1 MPSLEPLDFSQP
13 ENKMS
18 LYADAERKKLL
29 PKNDYKETNRYSSVN
44 PDAISDG
51 DVYGKGTGI
60 FLDSTK
66 GGSSTDIAERV
77 SEIKFNKYKSEN
89 PYTTPV

>member
-18 LYADAERKKLL
+18 LYADVERKKLL

-51 DVYGKGTGI
+51 KGTGT

-66 GGSSTDIAERV
+66 GGSSTDIAERI
-77 SEIKFNKYKSEN
+77 SEIKINKYKSEN

>member
-13 ENKMS
+13 ENRMS
-18 LYADAERKKLL
+18 LYADIERKKLI

-60 FLDSTK
+60 FLDSSK

-77 SEIKFNKYKSEN
+77 SEVKINKYQPQN

>member
-18 LYADAERKKLL
+18 LYADVERKKLL

-44 PDAISDG
+44 PDGISDG

-60 FLDSTK
+60 FLDSTN
-66 GGSSTDIAERV
+66 GGSSTDVAERI
-77 SEIKFNKYKSEN
+77 SEIKINKYKQQT
-89 PYTTPV
+89 PYTKPV

>member
-18 LYADAERKKLL
+18 LYADVERKKLL

-51 DVYGKGTGI
+51 DVYGKGTGT

-66 GGSSTDIAERV
+66 GGSSTDIAERI
-77 SEIKFNKYKSEN
+77 SEIKINKYKSEN

>member
-18 LYADAERKKLL
+18 LYAEAERKKLL

-51 DVYGKGTGI
+51 DVLGKGTGN
-60 FLDSTK
+60 FLDTTN
-66 GGSSTDIAERV
+66 GGSSTDVAERV
-77 SEIKFNKYKSEN
+77 AETKFNKYKPEN
-89 PYTTPV
+89 PYTNPV